1 MLLLQR
7 LRFGSTANNSALLK
21 TKTKMEPTRTD
32 KPSLGLFLLM
42 TAVYFGAYFGLKY
55 GVFGG
60 ALPWYFNAA
69 LIVSC
74 LLLALA
80 LRNKFQS

>member
-1 MLLLQR
+1 
-7 LRFGSTANNSALLK
+7 
-21 TKTKMEPTRTD
+21 MEPTKAS
-32 KPSLGLFLLM
+32 KPSPALFLLM

-60 ALPWYFNAA
+60 VLPWYFNVA
-69 LIVSC
+69 LIVCC

-80 LRNKFQS
+80 LRKKFQP

>member
-1 MLLLQR
+1 M
-7 LRFGSTANNSALLK
+7 RFGSTAK
-21 TKTKMEPTRTD
+21 HFVRPKMTTTMEPTKTD

-42 TAVYFGAYFGLKY
+42 TSVYFGAYFGLKY

-69 LIVSC
+69 LIATC
-74 LLLALA
+74 LLLALT
-80 LRNKFQS
+80 LRKKFQP

>member
-1 MLLLQR
+1 
-7 LRFGSTANNSALLK
+7 
-21 TKTKMEPTRTD
+21 MEPTRTD

-42 TAVYFGAYFGLKY
+42 TLVYFGAYFGLKY

-60 ALPWYFNAA
+60 VLPWYFNVA
-69 LIVSC
+69 LIFSC

-80 LRNKFQS
+80 LRKRFQP

>member
-1 MLLLQR
+1 
-7 LRFGSTANNSALLK
+7 
-21 TKTKMEPTRTD
+21 
-32 KPSLGLFLLM
+32 M

-60 ALPWYFNAA
+60 ALPWYYNVA
-69 LIVSC
+69 LIAVC

-80 LRNKFQS
+80 LHRRQTR

>member
-1 MLLLQR
+1 MK
-7 LRFGSTANNSALLK
+7 S
-21 TKTKMEPTRTD
+21 KMEPTRTD

-60 ALPWYFNAA
+60 ALPWYFNIA
-69 LIVSC
+69 LILSC

-80 LRNKFQS
+80 LRKKFQA